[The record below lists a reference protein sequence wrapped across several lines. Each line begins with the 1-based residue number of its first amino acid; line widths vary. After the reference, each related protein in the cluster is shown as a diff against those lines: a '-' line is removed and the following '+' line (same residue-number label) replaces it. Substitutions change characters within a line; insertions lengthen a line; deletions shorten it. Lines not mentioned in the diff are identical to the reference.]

1 MVKKID
7 RDKKMNPSVPK
18 VMEREN
24 NTHLLVSK
32 EMNDTSLQLPST
44 TRSLSPKE
52 SNSNEDFNVDGN
64 ETTLQRISK
73 DYLKPNIG
81 LVLLT
86 VSYFFNSAM
95 VVSTKVL
102 ENDPDDIA
110 NDRQIKP
117 LQILLVRMV
126 ITYIGTLIY
135 MYINKSTISDVPFGK
150 PEVRKWLVLRGC
162 TGFFGVFGMYYS
174 LMYLTISDAVLIT
187 FLAPSLTIFLS
198 WVILRE
204 RFTKVEAL
212 GSLISLLGVVLIV
225 RPSFLFGTPELTDS
239 SSQIVESSD
248 PKSRLIATLVGLWG
262 VLGMSCVYIII
273 RYIGKRA
280 HAIMSVSYFS
290 LITAIVSFIG
300 INTIPSMKFQ
310 IPHSKKQWI
319 LFGNLGVSGFIF
331 QLLLTMGIQRE
342 RAGRG
347 SLMTYTQLL
356 YAVFWD
362 VALYKHWPNIWSWIG
377 MIIIISATLWVIRIR
392 AANNETT
399 AKDLTPIIDD
409 EENSIPL
416 TEFGLSDSK

>member
-1 MVKKID
+1 
-7 RDKKMNPSVPK
+7 MNPSVPK
-18 VMEREN
+18 VMKREN

-64 ETTLQRISK
+64 ETTMQRISK

-262 VLGMSCVYIII
+262 VLGM
-273 RYIGKRA
+273 R
-280 HAIMSVSYFS
+280 
-290 LITAIVSFIG
+290 
-300 INTIPSMKFQ
+300 
-310 IPHSKKQWI
+310 
-319 LFGNLGVSGFIF
+319 
-331 QLLLTMGIQRE
+331 
-342 RAGRG
+342 
-347 SLMTYTQLL
+347 
-356 YAVFWD
+356 
-362 VALYKHWPNIWSWIG
+362 
-377 MIIIISATLWVIRIR
+377 
-392 AANNETT
+392 
-399 AKDLTPIIDD
+399 
-409 EENSIPL
+409 
-416 TEFGLSDSK
+416 

>member
-1 MVKKID
+1 
-7 RDKKMNPSVPK
+7 MNPSVPK
-18 VMEREN
+18 VMKREN

-44 TRSLSPKE
+44 TRSLSLKE

-290 LITAIVSFIG
+290 LITAIVSL
-300 INTIPSMKFQ
+300 
-310 IPHSKKQWI
+310 H
-319 LFGNLGVSGFIF
+319 
-331 QLLLTMGIQRE
+331 
-342 RAGRG
+342 
-347 SLMTYTQLL
+347 
-356 YAVFWD
+356 WD
-362 VALYKHWPNIWSWIG
+362 
-377 MIIIISATLWVIRIR
+377 
-392 AANNETT
+392 
-399 AKDLTPIIDD
+399 
-409 EENSIPL
+409 
-416 TEFGLSDSK
+416 

>member
-126 ITYIGTLIY
+126 IT
-135 MYINKSTISDVPFGK
+135 
-150 PEVRKWLVLRGC
+150 
-162 TGFFGVFGMYYS
+162 
-174 LMYLTISDAVLIT
+174 
-187 FLAPSLTIFLS
+187 
-198 WVILRE
+198 
-204 RFTKVEAL
+204 
-212 GSLISLLGVVLIV
+212 
-225 RPSFLFGTPELTDS
+225 
-239 SSQIVESSD
+239 
-248 PKSRLIATLVGLWG
+248 
-262 VLGMSCVYIII
+262 
-273 RYIGKRA
+273 
-280 HAIMSVSYFS
+280 
-290 LITAIVSFIG
+290 
-300 INTIPSMKFQ
+300 
-310 IPHSKKQWI
+310 
-319 LFGNLGVSGFIF
+319 
-331 QLLLTMGIQRE
+331 
-342 RAGRG
+342 
-347 SLMTYTQLL
+347 
-356 YAVFWD
+356 
-362 VALYKHWPNIWSWIG
+362 
-377 MIIIISATLWVIRIR
+377 
-392 AANNETT
+392 
-399 AKDLTPIIDD
+399 
-409 EENSIPL
+409 
-416 TEFGLSDSK
+416 

>member
-1 MVKKID
+1 
-7 RDKKMNPSVPK
+7 MNPSVPK
-18 VMEREN
+18 VMKREN

-280 HAIMSVSYFS
+280 HAIMSVSYLS

-416 TEFGLSDSK
+416 TEFDLSDSK